1 MYRFIVFYFIVVCLY
16 LQVHLNKLECR
27 GKVLLKKIHFMLIL
41 CLYSAKH
48 FWYDCVEGE
57 WSGDF
62 SLKMY
67 GRQGEST
74 EG

>member
-1 MYRFIVFYFIVVCLY
+1 M
-16 LQVHLNKLECR
+16 NDKKGE
-27 GKVLLKKIHFMLIL
+27 LLKKIHFMLIL
-41 CLYSAKH
+41 ICLYSAKP

-67 GRQGEST
+67 GRQGGST